1 MDINVDQN
9 VPRDDMVK
17 LDSGLY
23 KYRLE
28 GDKFEIDRF
37 NRDFE
42 QYKERRKIEMKKKLD
57 KKLEELNKP
66 EEPIPIFNQSIG
78 QILIQ
83 TKDALFNIL
92 DDLLQFKFTYETV
105 LKDDRIFHLG
115 ITIVLITIFLLL
127 YTVIVGE
134 KTQNNNTAIKIK
146 LI

>member
-1 MDINVDQN
+1 MDINVDQS